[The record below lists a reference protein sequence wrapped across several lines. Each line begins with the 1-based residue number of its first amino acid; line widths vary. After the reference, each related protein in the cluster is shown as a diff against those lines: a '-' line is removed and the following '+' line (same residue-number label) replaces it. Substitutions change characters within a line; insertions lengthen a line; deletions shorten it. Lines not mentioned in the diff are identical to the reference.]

1 MLEEVDR
8 IIREKRSLEN
18 AWMPLHA
25 ALWTEYKAVAPEAVS
40 EAFAVFRLVEGDFRR
55 GIIYAGNWGRDAD
68 TIAAI
73 VGALCGGMHGKGGI
87 PQAWI
92 EKVRFAAGACLP
104 FTKGVD
110 IFSVAEQLAD
120 LNR

>member
-1 MLEEVDR
+1 MLERTER
-8 IIREKRSLEN
+8 ILREHPGLEE

-25 ALWTEYKAVAPEAVS
+25 ALWSEYKAVAPEAVS

-73 VGALCGGMHGKGGI
+73 VGALCGARHGMSGI
-87 PQAWI
+87 PEQWAA
-92 EKVRFAAGACLP
+92 KVRIAHGNCLP
-104 FTKGVD
+104 FTRGLD
-110 IFSVAEQLAD
+110 LLDVARQLAE
-120 LNR
+120 LI